1 MSKYKRLTLDQRY
14 QIFAYLEMGFD
25 INKIAD
31 KIGKNKSSI
40 KREIERNSV
49 DGIYDP
55 KKAERAADFRQRN
68 SHKRTEVIKE
78 EVKEAIIEKLVIEN
92 WSPEE
97 IYGRS
102 KKYGYKMASTGTIYN
117 FVYRDAEKGGALYK
131 GLRRGHKA
139 KKPHDKCDNRGKLVN
154 TKSIEFRPKEV
165 LENIVFGHWEGD
177 TIIGKGHKYA
187 IVVLVERKTKLV
199 LAKKIEFKTAE
210 LTRKAIIEML
220 APFSVL
226 SLTLTVD
233 NGKEFADHEIIAS
246 ILGIDVYFSHKGCPG
261 ERGLCENTN
270 SLLRQ
275 YLQKGSSFENV
286 TDKDIQAIIGKL
298 NSRPRKI
305 LGYASPAEALAN
317 MLDRW

>member
-1 MSKYKRLTLDQRY
+1 MSKYTRLTQDQRY
-14 QIFAYLEMGFD
+14 QISAGLKMKLD
-25 INKIAD
+25 IARIAEE
-31 KIGKNKSSI
+31 IGKDKSSVG
-40 KREIERNSV
+40 REIERNSV

-55 KKAERAADFRQRN
+55 KKAEIAANFRQRN
-68 SHKRTEVIKE
+68 GHKRTEVIDE
-78 EVKEAIIEKLVIEN
+78 EMKKDIVEKLIEKD

-102 KKYGYKMASTGTIYN
+102 RKCKYKMASMGTIYN
-117 FVYRDAEKGGALYK
+117 FIYKDTEKGGVLYK

-139 KKPHDKCDNRGKLVN
+139 KKPRGKSDNRGKLVN
-154 TKSIEFRPKEV
+154 TKSIDFRPKEV

-220 APFSVL
+220 TPFSVL

-246 ILGIDVYFSHKGCPG
+246 TLGIDVYFSHKGCPG

-275 YLQKGSSFENV
+275 YLQKGSSFKDI

-305 LGYASPAEALAN
+305 LGYASPAEALAD
-317 MLDRW
+317 MLDR

>member
-1 MSKYKRLTLDQRY
+1 MSEYTRLTLDQRY
-14 QIFAYLEMGFD
+14 IISARLKMNFD
-25 INKIAD
+25 KTKIA
-31 KIGKNKSSI
+31 KEIGKNKSSVG
-40 KREIERNSV
+40 REIERHSV

-55 KKAERAADFRQRN
+55 KKAEKEADFRQRN
-68 SHKRTEVIKE
+68 SHKRTEVIDGEMKE
-78 EVKEAIIEKLVIEN
+78 EIIEELIDRD

-102 KKYGYKMASTGTIYN
+102 RKCGYKRASTGAIYD
-117 FVYRDAEKGGALYK
+117 FIYRDAKKGGVLYK
-131 GLRRGHKA
+131 GLRRGHRA

-220 APFSVL
+220 APFAVL

-246 ILGIDVYFSHKGCPG
+246 TLGIDVYFAHKGCPG

-270 SLLRQ
+270 SLFRQ
-275 YLQKGSSFENV
+275 YLQKGSSFENI
-286 TDKDIQAIIGKL
+286 TDKDIQVIIGKL

-305 LGYASPAEALAN
+305 LGYASPAEALAD
-317 MLDRW
+317 MLDR